1 MKLGILLG
9 TGGGG
14 YQIDLERVKEAENL
28 GYDSIWTSEA
38 WGADAISPAA
48 WVLANTSRIKVGTA
62 IMQMSARTPAMTA
75 MTVMTLQQLSN
86 NRFILGIGPSGPQV
100 IEGWHGQ
107 PFGKPLMRTK
117 EYVSIIRKIL
127 AREQPLTHEGEHYQI
142 PYNGPGATGL
152 GKPLKSILHGNPEQ
166 KIYTAS
172 FSPRGMTMSAEVADG
187 VFPIFMNPERFD
199 VFEPYITK
207 GFEKAGGG
215 KSLENYDIAPFCRI
229 SMDVDLD
236 KARLPIKEN
245 LALYI
250 GGMGA
255 REKNF
260 YNDFAKRIG
269 YEEEAVKIQD
279 LFLGGKKA
287 EAVAAV
293 PDSLVDEVSLVGPK
307 ERIVE
312 RLEAWKAAA
321 KARHVDSLLLAST
334 DIAAMRV
341 VAEAVL

>member
-14 YQIDLERVKEAENL
+14 YQIDLERVKEAEDL

-62 IMQMSARTPAMTA
+62 IMQMPARTPAMTA
-75 MTVMTLQQLSN
+75 MTTMTLQHLSN

-117 EYVSIIRKIL
+117 EYISIVRKVL
-127 AREQPLTHEGEHYQI
+127 AREAPLTHEGEHYQI
-142 PYNGPGATGL
+142 PYTGAGSTGL
-152 GKPLKSILHGNPEQ
+152 GKPLKSILHGNPDQ

-199 VFEPYITK
+199 VFEPYINK

-215 KSLENYDIAPFCRI
+215 KSLENYDIAPFCRV
-229 SMDVDLD
+229 SMDDDVE

-260 YNDFAKRIG
+260 YNDFAKRVG

-279 LFLGGKKA
+279 LFLGGRKA

-293 PDSLVDEVSLVGPK
+293 PDKLVDEVSLVGPK

-312 RLEAWKAAA
+312 RLDAWKQAA
-321 KARHVDSLLLAST
+321 KNRHVDSLLISGN
-334 DIAAMRV
+334 DRAAMRV
-341 VAEAVL
+341 IAEAVL